1 MFPAEVIKIWTRRSR
16 GSNYNENYMNRI
28 DKRFKQLRAKRQK
41 AFVAF
46 LTAGYP
52 DLATTK
58 ELVLDFAARGVD
70 MIELGIPFSD
80 PMADGPVIQESS
92 QAALKHNVRL
102 VDVLKLVKDLRRST
116 QIPLLFMS
124 YYNPIFCMGEQ
135 RFVEEAAAAG
145 LDGVII
151 PDLPP
156 EEGRALNKIA
166 ARAGIAPILF
176 VAPTTEPKRMESI
189 AKAARGFIYY
199 VSVAGVTGTRVNV
212 PVDMSGHVKRIQRL
226 TKTPV
231 CVGFGVSTTVQV
243 KRVQSVADG
252 VIVGSAIIRKIKE
265 CAGSPRLVDK
275 VGSYV
280 TTLMGKNENTL

>member
-1 MFPAEVIKIWTRRSR
+1 
-16 GSNYNENYMNRI
+16 MNRI
-28 DKRFKQLRAKRQK
+28 DTAFRKLRFTRKK
-41 AFVAF
+41 AFIAF

-58 ELVLDFAARGVD
+58 KLVLDFAARGVD

-92 QAALKHNVRL
+92 QAALKHHVRL
-102 VDVLKLVKDLRRST
+102 VDVLKLVKGLRRTT

-145 LDGVII
+145 LDGIII

-156 EEGRALNKIA
+156 EEGRTLNKIA
-166 ARAGIAPILF
+166 ARAGMDPILF
-176 VAPTTEPKRMESI
+176 VAPTTEPKRLLSI

-199 VSVAGVTGTRVNV
+199 VSVAGVTGARANV

-231 CVGFGVSTTVQV
+231 CVGFGVSTPGQV
-243 KRVQSVADG
+243 KHVRSIADG

-265 CAGSPRLVDK
+265 CAGDPRLVDK
-275 VGSYV
+275 VGAYV
-280 TTLMGKNENTL
+280 TTLMGKNEKKSL